1 MSAPLEVLAVNESKL
16 DNTITDGEIHIPGY
30 VITRKDRNRHG
41 GGVALYIKEDI
52 SFSVRHDLAP
62 AQLETICL
70 EINLPYNRSFLVS
83 TWYRPPSAN
92 INLFEDYAKF
102 LEKCDNTNKQLLVLG
117 DMNCDYFKNPP
128 DSHTQKLQFLSS
140 IYQLQQLISEPTRVT
155 NMSATLIDLIFT
167 NESHNIS
174 KSGVIH
180 IGVSD
185 HSLIYAVRKFIP
197 NKRGQIKKEV
207 RNLKHFVKEDFIYD
221 LLKPLLPPWE
231 MVETINDPN
240 LAWRVWETN
249 FNEVLNWHAPLRHQ
263 RVRQSSIPWLN
274 SNIKNLM
281 RKRDYHKKQSVKYNS
296 EHHWRLYQSFRNNV
310 NIQLRKSKSH
320 YYRQKIG
327 ECKKNDPKTTW
338 TLINTLIGRS
348 SSSKHINEVKVDNVT
363 FMKIYLKPLMNSLLT
378 FALN

>member
-1 MSAPLEVLAVNESKL
+1 
-16 DNTITDGEIHIPGY
+16 
-30 VITRKDRNRHG
+30 
-41 GGVALYIKEDI
+41 
-52 SFSVRHDLAP
+52 
-62 AQLETICL
+62 
-70 EINLPYNRSFLVS
+70 
-83 TWYRPPSAN
+83 
-92 INLFEDYAKF
+92 
-102 LEKCDNTNKQLLVLG
+102 
-117 DMNCDYFKNPP
+117 MNCDYSKNPP
-128 DSHTQKLQFLSS
+128 DLHTQKLQFLSS
-140 IYQLQQLISEPTRVT
+140 IYQLQQLISEPTCVT
-155 NMSATLIDLIFT
+155 NMFATLIDLIFT

-180 IGVSD
+180 IGLSD
-185 HSLIYAVRKFIP
+185 HNLIYAVRKFIP
-197 NKRGQIKKEV
+197 NKRGRIKKEV

-221 LLKPLLPPWE
+221 LLNIPWE

-249 FNEVLNWHAPLRHQ
+249 FNEVLNWHAPLRHR

-348 SSSKHINEVKVDNVT
+348 SGSKHINEVKVDNETFRDDESISEAFNEFFINIGPKSASEVRNPSINKIETFLEDHAVT
-363 FMKIYLKPLMNSLLT
+363 IPSFHFSTIPVENVLNTLRHLNASKGTGLDKIPARMLRIAADIIAPSLTYIFNLSISDWSVC
-378 FALN
+378 

>member
-1 MSAPLEVLAVNESKL
+1 MHATTTLTSQHGSIDDDNKSPLHDIANIKGFKIACININSLHKHIDEIRYILMSGPLEVLAVNESKL

-30 VITRKDRNRHG
+30 VITWKDRNRHG
-41 GGVALYIKEDI
+41 GGVALYIKENI

-62 AQLETICL
+62 AQLEIICL
-70 EINLPYNRSFLVS
+70 VINLPYNRSFLVS

-197 NKRGQIKKEV
+197 NKRGQIKK
-207 RNLKHFVKEDFIYD
+207 R
-221 LLKPLLPPWE
+221 
-231 MVETINDPN
+231 
-240 LAWRVWETN
+240 
-249 FNEVLNWHAPLRHQ
+249 
-263 RVRQSSIPWLN
+263 
-274 SNIKNLM
+274 
-281 RKRDYHKKQSVKYNS
+281 
-296 EHHWRLYQSFRNNV
+296 
-310 NIQLRKSKSH
+310 
-320 YYRQKIG
+320 G
-327 ECKKNDPKTTW
+327 
-338 TLINTLIGRS
+338 
-348 SSSKHINEVKVDNVT
+348 
-363 FMKIYLKPLMNSLLT
+363 
-378 FALN
+378 